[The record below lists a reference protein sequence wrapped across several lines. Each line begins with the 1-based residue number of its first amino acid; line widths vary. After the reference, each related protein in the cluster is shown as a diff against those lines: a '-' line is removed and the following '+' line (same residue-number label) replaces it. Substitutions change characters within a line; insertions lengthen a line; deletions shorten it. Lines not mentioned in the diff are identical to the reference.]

1 MAPPGHRPSPLGE
14 TGYVVQRRLGTTD
27 LELSPLGFGA
37 FKIGRNQGI
46 KYEQAYELPSESEV
60 ERLLNAVLDAG
71 VNYIDTAPAYGL
83 SEQRIGDAL
92 ADRTTAFILSTKVGE
107 RFEDGQSTYDYS
119 ESGVR
124 ESIDR
129 SCERLKVDVLD
140 LVFVHS
146 HGEDMRIL
154 NETDVV
160 GTLRSLR
167 EAGRIRAIGFSG
179 KTVEGARIALHWAD
193 AIMVEYHLDDQSHAE
208 VIAEANTMNIGVV
221 VKKGLASGRLD
232 PRKSIEFV
240 LSNPGVTSLIIG
252 GLNLEHVTANLETAR
267 RIKPHQ

>member
-1 MAPPGHRPSPLGE
+1 MDK
-14 TGYVVQRRLGTTD
+14 RRLGTTD

-37 FKIGRNQGI
+37 FKIGRNEAI
-46 KYEQAYELPSESEV
+46 KYEQAYELPSEEEV
-60 ERLLNAVLDAG
+60 ARLLDDVLDAG

-107 RFEDGQSTYDYS
+107 RFADGRSTYDYS

-129 SCERLKVDVLD
+129 SRERLKVDVLD

-167 EAGRIRAIGFSG
+167 EAGRVRAIGFSG
-179 KTVEGARIALHWAD
+179 KTVEGAQAALAWAD
-193 AIMVEYHLDDQSHAE
+193 AIMVEYHLDDHSHEA
-208 VIAEANTMNIGVV
+208 VITQAADRGVGVV
-221 VKKGLASGRLD
+221 VKKGLASGRLA
-232 PRKSIEFV
+232 PREAIEFV

-252 GLNLEHVTANLETAR
+252 GLDASHVMTNLKTASGIPSRNQT
-267 RIKPHQ
+267 

>member
-1 MAPPGHRPSPLGE
+1 M
-14 TGYVVQRRLGTTD
+14 
-27 LELSPLGFGA
+27 ELSPLGFGA

-46 KYEQAYELPSESEV
+46 KYEQAYELPDE
-60 ERLLNAVLDAG
+60 ERVSQLLNVVLDMG
-71 VNYIDTAPAYGL
+71 IKYIDTAPAYGL
-83 SEQRIGDAL
+83 SEERIGRAIGG
-92 ADRTTAFILSTKVGE
+92 RKGEFVLSTKVGE
-107 RFEDGQSTYDYS
+107 RFENGHSMYDYS
-119 ESGVR
+119 RVGVT
-124 ESIDR
+124 ESIVHSLR
-129 SCERLKVDVLD
+129 LLKVDRLD
-140 LVFVHS
+140 LVYVHS
-146 HGEDMRIL
+146 NGDDLAIL
-154 NETDVV
+154 HETEVV
-160 GTLRSLR
+160 VALQGLRD
-167 EAGRIRAIGFSG
+167 AGLITAIGFSG

>member
-1 MAPPGHRPSPLGE
+1 MK
-14 TGYVVQRRLGTTD
+14 
-27 LELSPLGFGA
+27 LSPLGFGA

-46 KYEQAYELPSESEV
+46 KYEQAYELPSEMEV
-60 ERLLNAVLDAG
+60 EQLLSAVLDAG

-83 SEQRIGDAL
+83 SEERIGDAL

-107 RFEDGQSTYDYS
+107 RFDDGQSTYDYS

-167 EAGRIRAIGFSG
+167 EAGMVRAIGFSG
-179 KTVEGARIALHWAD
+179 KTVEGAQAALAWAD
-193 AIMVEYHLDDQSHAE
+193 AIMVESHLGDTAPEPVTPQATGPG
-208 VIAEANTMNIGVV
+208 VGVV
-221 VKKGLASGRLD
+221 VKKGLASGRLA
-232 PRKSIEFV
+232 PREAIEFV

-252 GLNLEHVTANLETAR
+252 GLNASHVM
-267 RIKPHQ
+267 PHLKTPSGLPSRNHTY